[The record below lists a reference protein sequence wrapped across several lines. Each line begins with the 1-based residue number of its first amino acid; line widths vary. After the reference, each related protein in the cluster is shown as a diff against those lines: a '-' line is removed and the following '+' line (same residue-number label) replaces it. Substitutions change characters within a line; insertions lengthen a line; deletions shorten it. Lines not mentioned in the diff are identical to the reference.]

1 MQRYLLPILALV
13 LSLSSCVSYQ
23 KYEDALAD
31 RDKLQANYNDLET
44 QLETAQAQ
52 TKMLREQKEDLEK
65 DLANTRED
73 LRTLQNRYEQLDKAN
88 QDLLKRYD
96 RMLEQNEKMLESSSD
111 ERQKLMAQLTLK
123 EQELDRRERQLQ
135 QLESEIEQRETE
147 TEALRKSLVERGA
160 RVNELESAIAE
171 KEEKLSALR
180 ERINQALLGF
190 SDADLTVREQNG
202 KVYVSL
208 SQNLL
213 FPSGSKTI
221 NSAGKD
227 AIQKVAEVL
236 KNNPDIAITVEGH
249 TDTDGDAAFNWDLS
263 VGRST
268 SVVKVL
274 TANGVDPQRITAA
287 GRGEF
292 YPVASNDTA
301 KGKAQNR
308 RTEII
313 LTPKLEALYELIGE

>member
-1 MQRYLLPILALV
+1 MLRYLLPVFILA
-13 LSLSSCVSYQ
+13 LSLSSCVGYQ
-23 KYEDALAD
+23 KYEAALAD
-31 RDKLQANYNDLET
+31 RDKLQTNYNDLEQ
-44 QLETAQAQ
+44 QLETAQSQ
-52 TKMLREQKEDLEK
+52 NKTLREQKTNLEK
-65 DLANTRED
+65 DVAETRQD
-73 LRTLQNRYEQLDKAN
+73 LRTLQNRYNQLDKAN
-88 QDLLKRYD
+88 EDLLKRYD

-111 ERQKLMAQLTLK
+111 ERQNLMAQLTLK
-123 EQELDRRERQLQ
+123 EQELDRRERQLRE
-135 QLESEIEQRETE
+135 LESEIKQRETE
-147 TEALRKSLVERGA
+147 TEALRKSLVEREA
-160 RVNELESAIAE
+160 RVNELESAITE
-171 KEEKLSALR
+171 KDEKLKALR

-190 SDADLTVREQNG
+190 SDTDLTVREQNG

-221 NSAGKD
+221 NRAGKD

-236 KNNPDIAITVEGH
+236 KGNPDIAITVEGH

-263 VGRST
+263 VGRAT

-274 TANGVDPQRITAA
+274 TADGLDPARITAA

>member
-1 MQRYLLPILALV
+1 MLKHLLPILVIA

-23 KYEDALAD
+23 KYEAALAD
-31 RDKLQANYNDLET
+31 RDQLQTNYNDLEQ

-52 TKMLREQKEDLEK
+52 AKTLREQKTELEK
-65 DLANTRED
+65 DLAENRKD
-73 LRTLQNRYEQLDKAN
+73 LSTLKNRYNQLDKAN
-88 QDLLKRYD
+88 EDLLKRYD
-96 RMLEQNEKMLESSSD
+96 RMLDQNEKMLESSSD
-111 ERQKLMAQLTLK
+111 ERQKLLAQLTLK
-123 EQELDRRERQLQ
+123 EQELNRRERQLQ
-135 QLESEIEQRETE
+135 QLESEVEQRETE
-147 TEALRKSLVERGA
+147 TEALRQSLVEREA

-171 KEEKLSALR
+171 KEEKLNALR

-213 FPSGSKTI
+213 FPSGSKSI
-221 NSAGKD
+221 NRAGKD

-249 TDTDGDAAFNWDLS
+249 TDTDGEASFNWDLS
-263 VGRST
+263 VGRAT

-274 TANGVDPQRITAA
+274 TDNGVDPQRITAA

>member
-1 MQRYLLPILALV
+1 MQRYLLPVLALL

-23 KYEDALAD
+23 KYESALAD
-31 RDKLQANYNDLET
+31 REQLQNNYNDLEQ

-52 TKMLREQKEDLEK
+52 NKTLREQKTDLEK
-65 DLANTRED
+65 DLAENRKD
-73 LRTLQNRYEQLDKAN
+73 LSTLQNRYNQLDKAN
-88 QDLLKRYD
+88 EDLLKRYD
-96 RMLEQNEKMLESSSD
+96 RMLDQNEKMLESSSD
-111 ERQKLMAQLTLK
+111 ERQTLLAQLTLK
-123 EQELDRRERQLQ
+123 EQELNRRERQLQ
-135 QLESEIEQRETE
+135 QLESEVEQRETE
-147 TEALRKSLVERGA
+147 TEALRQSLVEREA

-171 KEEKLSALR
+171 KEEKLNALR

-190 SDADLTVREQNG
+190 SDSDLTVREQNG

-213 FPSGSKTI
+213 FSSGSKSI
-221 NSAGKD
+221 NRAGKD

-249 TDTDGDAAFNWDLS
+249 TDTDGETSFNWDLS
-263 VGRST
+263 VGRAT

-274 TANGVDPQRITAA
+274 TDNGVDPQRITAA

-292 YPVASNDTA
+292 YPVAANDTA

>member
-1 MQRYLLPILALV
+1 MQRYLLPILALA
-13 LSLSSCVSYQ
+13 LSMSSCVSYQ

-44 QLETAQAQ
+44 QLETAQGQ
-52 TKMLREQKEDLEK
+52 NKILREQKEDLEK

-147 TEALRKSLVERGA
+147 TEALRKSLVEREA

-171 KEEKLSALR
+171 KEQKLNALR

-263 VGRST
+263 VGRAT

-274 TANGVDPQRITAA
+274 TANGVDPERITAA

>member
-1 MQRYLLPILALV
+1 MRLHLLTIIVFA
-13 LSLSSCVSYQ
+13 LSLNSCVSYQ

-31 RDKLQANYNDLET
+31 RDQLQANYNSLEQ

-52 TKMLREQKEDLEK
+52 NKTLREQKESLEK
-65 DLANTRED
+65 DVVETRED
-73 LRTLQNRYEQLDKAN
+73 LRTLQNRYDQLNKAN
-88 QDLLKRYD
+88 EDLLKRYD
-96 RMLEQNEKMLESSSD
+96 RMLDQNEQMLESSSD

-135 QLESEIEQRETE
+135 QLETEIEQREEE
-147 TEALRKSLVERGA
+147 TEALRQSLVEREA

-171 KEEKLSALR
+171 KEEKLNALR

-263 VGRST
+263 VGRAT

>member
-1 MQRYLLPILALV
+1 MLRYLIPIFALA

-31 RDKLQANYNDLET
+31 RDQLQANYNDLET
-44 QLETAQAQ
+44 QLESAQAQ
-52 TKMLREQKEDLEK
+52 NKTLREQKEGLEK

-73 LRTLQNRYEQLDKAN
+73 LRTLQNRYNQLDKAN
-88 QDLLKRYD
+88 QDLLSRYD

-147 TEALRKSLVERGA
+147 TEALRNSLVEREA

-171 KEEKLSALR
+171 KEEKLKALR

-190 SDADLTVREQNG
+190 SDTDLTVREQNG

-263 VGRST
+263 VGRAT

>member
-1 MQRYLLPILALV
+1 MV
-13 LSLSSCVSYQ
+13 
-23 KYEDALAD
+23 E
-31 RDKLQANYNDLET
+31 
-44 QLETAQAQ
+44 
-52 TKMLREQKEDLEK
+52 
-65 DLANTRED
+65 TRED
-73 LRTLQNRYEQLDKAN
+73 LRTLQNRYDQLNKAN
-88 QDLLKRYD
+88 EDLLKRYD
-96 RMLEQNEKMLESSSD
+96 RMLDQNEQMLESSSD

-135 QLESEIEQRETE
+135 QLETEIEQREEE
-147 TEALRKSLVERGA
+147 TEALRQSLVEREA

-171 KEEKLSALR
+171 KEEKLNALR

-263 VGRST
+263 VGRAT